1 MIRQAG
7 LKDFDN
13 IMDMMINF
21 ANSSPYEAHH
31 NPQYN
36 DKYVRN
42 LLVSIIK
49 QGIILI
55 GDHKD
60 KTVGMLIA
68 GISSDP
74 WLPEVKT
81 LKEIAWWVEPDARNT
96 TVGYKLL
103 KKYIEYGVTMQS
115 KGLINGFTL
124 TNMTQ
129 SPNFDLEKRGWEK
142 IEHNYLFRGAN

>member
-55 GDHKD
+55 GEHKD

-129 SPNFDLEKRGWEK
+129 SPDFDLEKRGWEK

>member
-129 SPNFDLEKRGWEK
+129 SPDFDLEKRGWEK